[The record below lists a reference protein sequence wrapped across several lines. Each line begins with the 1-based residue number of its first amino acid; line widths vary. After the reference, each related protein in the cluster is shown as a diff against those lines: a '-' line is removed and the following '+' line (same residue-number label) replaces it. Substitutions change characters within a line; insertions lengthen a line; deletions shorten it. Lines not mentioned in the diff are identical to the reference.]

1 MAKKAKSRSAR
12 PLAQNPL
19 PVPWIAFRPSPQP
32 WIAFKPQPFPWR
44 AFDPV
49 PVPWLAV
56 EPEPSPWVKQLGP
69 GAVRELR
76 RIQTQHHKD
85 VLALQSKT
93 LDRATKVIKKA
104 GR

>member
-12 PLAQNPL
+12 QLAEPFIFNPRVVWE
-19 PVPWIAFRPSPQP
+19 PQPSP

-56 EPEPSPWVKQLGP
+56 APEPSPWVTQLGP